1 MARRARVYLKFGIK
15 LNYMRQL
22 HYILLLLLASLA
34 LTGCSA
40 GSSNNTICDSNAYNC
55 SDFKTRAEA
64 QRVFESC
71 GGVSNDIHRLDGN
84 KDGEACES
92 LP

>member
-1 MARRARVYLKFGIK
+1 
-15 LNYMRQL
+15 MRQL
-22 HYILLLLLASLA
+22 RYILPLFIASLA
-34 LTGCSA
+34 LTGCST
-40 GSSNNTICDSNAYNC
+40 GSPNSTICDSNSYNC
-55 SDFKTRAEA
+55 SDFKTQAEA
-64 QRVFESC
+64 QRIFESC